1 MHNLGLLKAY
11 HAFPLILVSDVLRQ
25 LLYFLS
31 FCCLK
36 YKHQSVYLIGDL
48 IFLGLKVLKF
58 PLFNDIFGLL
68 ILIDLLLSLE

>member
-11 HAFPLILVSDVLRQ
+11 HALPLILVSDVLRQ

-48 IFLGLKVLKF
+48 IL
-58 PLFNDIFGLL
+58 
-68 ILIDLLLSLE
+68 